1 MKKIHV
7 IELKLL
13 SWSVAAL
20 WSGGSAVELW
30 DGAVWCDAG

>member
-13 SWSVAAL
+13 SWSVGFGTEL
-20 WSGGSAVELW
+20 CGVMQVE
-30 DGAVWCDAG
+30 

>member
-20 WSGGSAVELW
+20 WSGDAVEL
-30 DGAVWCDAG
+30 GTELCGVMQVE